1 MDTLI
6 LDRQPG
12 SSAPGD
18 VQKPAKAA
26 AKRKAPAG
34 QEEQKAATTTTTKS
48 GRKTTCTSE
57 VSEHSENMP
66 CLWFVCMLS
75 LVKSSGCGGVVLP
88 PQPWATKFRL
98 PFGLFVGYLLE
109 NRIRFLF
116 TSKMRDRTM

>member
-34 QEEQKAATTTTTKS
+34 QEEQKAATTTKTKS

-57 VSEHSENMP
+57 VSEHSENTP

-75 LVKSSGCGGVVLP
+75 LVKSSGCGGVFFP
-88 PQPWATKFRL
+88 PHPFATKLRL

-109 NRIRFLF
+109 NKLRFLL
-116 TSKMRDRTM
+116 TSKMRDRIM